1 MKEIFI
7 KINEYIEQ
15 HRREMIDLWEELVNI
30 DSGTDNAAGVM
41 EVCTL
46 LRKRMSAADMQ
57 TKVIESG
64 PAGPVL
70 VGEWNKGSGYCT
82 HRPHRPHGYCFF

>member
-1 MKEIFI
+1 MTRRPKSCKGKDQIRYERNFY
-7 KINEYIEQ
+7 KMINEYIEQ

-46 LRKRMSAADMQ
+46 LRKTDECRGHADEGHRERAGGAGFGRRM
-57 TKVIESG
+57 E
-64 PAGPVL
+64 
-70 VGEWNKGSGYCT
+70 
-82 HRPHRPHGYCFF
+82 